1 MSWIAE
7 TRTPTLSNIIM
18 RSTTN
23 ERRDEMRRFLTAP
36 AAMASIND
44 RSGKH
49 GNGADQWRAC
59 AAVSQPGGEAM
70 NGRVIKMRCKTL
82 AKLAAVSLIIL
93 TGSPALAT
101 QLAHH
106 DAHCSSSEQKAGACR
121 HRTFGTCVAG
131 ESCAPRGSGG
141 NTTHDDWPAN
151 MILD

>member
-1 MSWIAE
+1 
-7 TRTPTLSNIIM
+7 LSNIIM

-23 ERRDEMRRFLTAP
+23 ERRDEMRPFFIAL

-49 GNGADQWRAC
+49 ANGANQWRAC
-59 AAVSQPGGEAM
+59 APVGQSGGQAM
-70 NGRVIKMRCKTL
+70 NGEVIEESIKLRCKTL
-82 AKLAAVSLIIL
+82 AKLFAVSLIVL

-101 QLAHH
+101 QLAHR
-106 DAHCSSSEQKAGACR
+106 DAHYSSSEQKAGACR

-131 ESCAPRGSGG
+131 ESCAPRWTGG

-151 MILD
+151 MILG